1 MKIIW
6 RRSVK
11 LKENYVGLFKSLNK
25 ELIQIK
31 NFNKVYK

>member
-11 LKENYVGLFKSLNK
+11 LKESYVGLFKSLNK
-25 ELIQIK
+25 ELIQI
-31 NFNKVYK
+31 